1 MLGKRPIPDKNG
13 AAFSQQLQTFA
24 EQWKIGPRL
33 TLKNWI
39 DLLNILYK
47 MQITI
52 TLIINTSRWFKF
64 ARKAAMD
71 RRLFSPPW
79 RRGNKSLLCY
89 HLPYLVKGRR
99 EELTIQVSPLWLAKN
114 DVFLCFVLPPQGRI
128 PSRGNDKH
136 VIGGKFKNIDRIFV
150 RINGRPESYRW
161 MSSAVEE
168 TWETRKGGVK
178 IWRREKAYSNKNY
191 RIGKVSS
198 RFIIDL
204 LWLLVNRS

>member
-1 MLGKRPIPDKNG
+1 
-13 AAFSQQLQTFA
+13 
-24 EQWKIGPRL
+24 
-33 TLKNWI
+33 
-39 DLLNILYK
+39 

-64 ARKAAMD
+64 ARQATMD
-71 RRLFSPPW
+71 TRLFSPPW
-79 RRGNKSLLCY
+79 RRGNKMQESFVLSLTIFG
-89 HLPYLVKGRR
+89 KGRR
-99 EELTIQVSPLWLAKN
+99 EELTIQVSPLWLVKN
-114 DVFLCFVLPPQGRI
+114 DVCLCFVLPPQGRI

-136 VIGGKFKNIDRIFV
+136 VIGGKVKNIDRIFV